1 MSENIEKAVPTE
13 ESPKTKESETS
24 APAATDNVVL
34 YPVADISAAQETT
47 DTETAASKE
56 ITDPQNTDNQ
66 TTIDSKT
73 TDGKASDNADKFSD
87 TRNTKEF
94 SKKDA
99 EEDEDLEEDF
109 YEQQEKSRSKD
120 EHPFR
125 EFFSNFRSKRKI
137 EMNRD
142 EQILSRIS
150 DEDLMEY
157 LRMEQKRMELLQQA
171 KEVREKR
178 FWTTFQLFICLL
190 SVILVIYF
198 LKDNPVI
205 LVSILYT
212 VGILTALRIWS
223 KSQNRKDHRDKKDS
237 SDYHKKP
244 WELLHFPVTFYH
256 ITRSCHHTRQHYAGS
271 HTSQSCKQ
279 RTRQCI
285 AHLRDSGCH
294 IIYTHGIKDRL
305 RTRHTDRCNP
315 SDIRICSIFF
325 KNVQQKSRRR
335 R

>member
-1 MSENIEKAVPTE
+1 MSENIEKAVQTE
-13 ESPKTKESETS
+13 ESSETKG
-24 APAATDNVVL
+24 TDNVVL
-34 YPVADISAAQETT
+34 YPVSDEEKTVSAAQETS
-47 DTETAASKE
+47 DTESKA
-56 ITDPQNTDNQ
+56 
-66 TTIDSKT
+66 
-73 TDGKASDNADKFSD
+73 TDGKTADNTNKFND
-87 TRNTKEF
+87 TKNTKEA
-94 SKKDA
+94 SPKDA
-99 EEDEDLEEDF
+99 EEDDYDLEEDF

-205 LVSILYT
+205 LVTILYT
-212 VGILTALRIWS
+212 FGILTALRIWS
-223 KSQNRKDHRDKKDS
+223 KGQNGKDS
-237 SDYHKKP
+237 K
-244 WELLHFPVTFYH
+244 
-256 ITRSCHHTRQHYAGS
+256 GS
-271 HTSQSCKQ
+271 
-279 RTRQCI
+279 
-285 AHLRDSGCH
+285 
-294 IIYTHGIKDRL
+294 KDK
-305 RTRHTDRCNP
+305 TDA
-315 SDIRICSIFF
+315 
-325 KNVQQKSRRR
+325 
-335 R
+335 

>member
-1 MSENIEKAVPTE
+1 MSENIEKAVQTE
-13 ESPKTKESETS
+13 ESSETKG
-24 APAATDNVVL
+24 TDNVVL
-34 YPVADISAAQETT
+34 YPVSDEEKTVSAAQE
-47 DTETAASKE
+47 K
-56 ITDPQNTDNQ
+56 

-73 TDGKASDNADKFSD
+73 TDDKAADNADKFSD

-120 EHPFR
+120 EHLFR

-178 FWTTFQLFICLL
+178 FWTTFQLSVCLL

-223 KSQNRKDHRDKKDS
+223 KSQNGKDHRDKKDS

-244 WELLHFPVTFYH
+244 WE
-256 ITRSCHHTRQHYAGS
+256 
-271 HTSQSCKQ
+271 
-279 RTRQCI
+279 
-285 AHLRDSGCH
+285 
-294 IIYTHGIKDRL
+294 
-305 RTRHTDRCNP
+305 
-315 SDIRICSIFF
+315 
-325 KNVQQKSRRR
+325 
-335 R
+335 

>member
-1 MSENIEKAVPTE
+1 MSENIEKAVQTE
-13 ESPKTKESETS
+13 ESSETKG
-24 APAATDNVVL
+24 TDNVVL
-34 YPVADISAAQETT
+34 YPVSDEEKTVSAAQETS
-47 DTETAASKE
+47 DTESKATDDKTA
-56 ITDPQNTDNQ
+56 DNTN
-66 TTIDSKT
+66 
-73 TDGKASDNADKFSD
+73 KFSD
-87 TRNTKEF
+87 TRNAKEA

-99 EEDEDLEEDF
+99 EEEDDYDLEEDF

-178 FWTTFQLFICLL
+178 FWTTFQLAICLL

-205 LVSILYT
+205 LVTILYT
-212 VGILTALRIWS
+212 LGILTALRIWS
-223 KSQNRKDHRDKKDS
+223 KAQNGKGSKGNKDK
-237 SDYHKKP
+237 
-244 WELLHFPVTFYH
+244 
-256 ITRSCHHTRQHYAGS
+256 
-271 HTSQSCKQ
+271 
-279 RTRQCI
+279 
-285 AHLRDSGCH
+285 
-294 IIYTHGIKDRL
+294 
-305 RTRHTDRCNP
+305 TDA
-315 SDIRICSIFF
+315 
-325 KNVQQKSRRR
+325 
-335 R
+335 

>member
-1 MSENIEKAVPTE
+1 MSENIEKAVQTE
-13 ESPKTKESETS
+13 ESSETKVTEAT

-34 YPVADISAAQETT
+34 YPISDEEKTVSAAQETS
-47 DTETAASKE
+47 DTESKA
-56 ITDPQNTDNQ
+56 
-66 TTIDSKT
+66 
-73 TDGKASDNADKFSD
+73 TDGKTADNTNKFSD
-87 TRNTKEF
+87 TQNTKE
-94 SKKDA
+94 SSPKDA
-99 EEDEDLEEDF
+99 EEEDDDDDLEEDF

-178 FWTTFQLFICLL
+178 FWTTFQLAICLL

-205 LVSILYT
+205 LVTILYT
-212 VGILTALRIWS
+212 FGILTALRIWS
-223 KSQNRKDHRDKKDS
+223 KGQNGKDS
-237 SDYHKKP
+237 K
-244 WELLHFPVTFYH
+244 
-256 ITRSCHHTRQHYAGS
+256 GS
-271 HTSQSCKQ
+271 
-279 RTRQCI
+279 
-285 AHLRDSGCH
+285 
-294 IIYTHGIKDRL
+294 KDK
-305 RTRHTDRCNP
+305 TDA
-315 SDIRICSIFF
+315 
-325 KNVQQKSRRR
+325 
-335 R
+335 

>member
-1 MSENIEKAVPTE
+1 MSENIEKSVQTE
-13 ESPKTKESETS
+13 ESPETKGAETT

-34 YPVADISAAQETT
+34 YPVSDEQKTVSAAQETS
-47 DTETAASKE
+47 DT
-56 ITDPQNTDNQ
+56 
-66 TTIDSKT
+66 DSKT
-73 TDGKASDNADKFSD
+73 TDDKTADNTNKFSD
-87 TRNTKEF
+87 TRNTKES

-99 EEDEDLEEDF
+99 EEEDDDDDLEEDF

-178 FWTTFQLFICLL
+178 FWTTLQLAICLL

-205 LVSILYT
+205 LVTILYT
-212 VGILTALRIWS
+212 VGILTALRLWS
-223 KSQNRKDHRDKKDS
+223 KSQNGKGSKDS
-237 SDYHKKP
+237 
-244 WELLHFPVTFYH
+244 
-256 ITRSCHHTRQHYAGS
+256 
-271 HTSQSCKQ
+271 
-279 RTRQCI
+279 
-285 AHLRDSGCH
+285 
-294 IIYTHGIKDRL
+294 KDK
-305 RTRHTDRCNP
+305 TDA
-315 SDIRICSIFF
+315 
-325 KNVQQKSRRR
+325 
-335 R
+335 

>member
-1 MSENIEKAVPTE
+1 MSENIEKSVQTE
-13 ESPKTKESETS
+13 ESPKTKGAETT

-56 ITDPQNTDNQ
+56 ITDPQNTDDQ

-73 TDGKASDNADKFSD
+73 TDGKAADNADKFSD

-99 EEDEDLEEDF
+99 EEDEDDDLEEDF

-178 FWTTFQLFICLL
+178 FWTTLQLAICLL

-205 LVSILYT
+205 LVTILYT
-212 VGILTALRIWS
+212 VGILTALRLWS
-223 KSQNRKDHRDKKDS
+223 KSQNGKGSKDS
-237 SDYHKKP
+237 
-244 WELLHFPVTFYH
+244 
-256 ITRSCHHTRQHYAGS
+256 
-271 HTSQSCKQ
+271 
-279 RTRQCI
+279 
-285 AHLRDSGCH
+285 
-294 IIYTHGIKDRL
+294 KDK
-305 RTRHTDRCNP
+305 TDA
-315 SDIRICSIFF
+315 
-325 KNVQQKSRRR
+325 
-335 R
+335 

>member
-1 MSENIEKAVPTE
+1 MSENIEKAVQTE
-13 ESPKTKESETS
+13 ESSETKG
-24 APAATDNVVL
+24 TDNVVL
-34 YPVADISAAQETT
+34 YPVSDEEKTVSAAQETS
-47 DTETAASKE
+47 DTESKA
-56 ITDPQNTDNQ
+56 
-66 TTIDSKT
+66 
-73 TDGKASDNADKFSD
+73 TDGKTADNTNKFSD
-87 TRNTKEF
+87 TQNTKEF

-120 EHPFR
+120 EHLFR

-178 FWTTFQLFICLL
+178 FWTTFQLSVCLL

-205 LVSILYT
+205 LVTILYT
-212 VGILTALRIWS
+212 FGILAALRIWS
-223 KSQNRKDHRDKKDS
+223 KGQNGKDS
-237 SDYHKKP
+237 K
-244 WELLHFPVTFYH
+244 
-256 ITRSCHHTRQHYAGS
+256 GS
-271 HTSQSCKQ
+271 
-279 RTRQCI
+279 
-285 AHLRDSGCH
+285 
-294 IIYTHGIKDRL
+294 KDK
-305 RTRHTDRCNP
+305 TDA
-315 SDIRICSIFF
+315 
-325 KNVQQKSRRR
+325 
-335 R
+335 

>member
-1 MSENIEKAVPTE
+1 MSENIEKSVQ
-13 ESPKTKESETS
+13 TKESPETKGAETT

-34 YPVADISAAQETT
+34 YPVSDEQKTVSAAQETS
-47 DTETAASKE
+47 DT
-56 ITDPQNTDNQ
+56 
-66 TTIDSKT
+66 DSKT
-73 TDGKASDNADKFSD
+73 TDGKTADNTNKFSD
-87 TRNTKEF
+87 TQNTKES

-99 EEDEDLEEDF
+99 EEEDDDDDLEEDF

-178 FWTTFQLFICLL
+178 FWTTFQLSICLL

-205 LVSILYT
+205 LVTILYT
-212 VGILTALRIWS
+212 FGILAALRLWS
-223 KSQNRKDHRDKKDS
+223 KGQNGKDS
-237 SDYHKKP
+237 K
-244 WELLHFPVTFYH
+244 
-256 ITRSCHHTRQHYAGS
+256 GS
-271 HTSQSCKQ
+271 
-279 RTRQCI
+279 
-285 AHLRDSGCH
+285 
-294 IIYTHGIKDRL
+294 KDK
-305 RTRHTDRCNP
+305 TDA
-315 SDIRICSIFF
+315 
-325 KNVQQKSRRR
+325 
-335 R
+335 

>member
-13 ESPKTKESETS
+13 ESPKTKKSETS

-73 TDGKASDNADKFSD
+73 TDGKAADNADKFSD

-99 EEDEDLEEDF
+99 EEDF

-205 LVSILYT
+205 LVTILYT

-244 WELLHFPVTFYH
+244 WE
-256 ITRSCHHTRQHYAGS
+256 
-271 HTSQSCKQ
+271 
-279 RTRQCI
+279 
-285 AHLRDSGCH
+285 
-294 IIYTHGIKDRL
+294 
-305 RTRHTDRCNP
+305 
-315 SDIRICSIFF
+315 
-325 KNVQQKSRRR
+325 
-335 R
+335 

>member
-1 MSENIEKAVPTE
+1 MSENIEKAVQTE
-13 ESPKTKESETS
+13 ESSETKG
-24 APAATDNVVL
+24 TDNVVL
-34 YPVADISAAQETT
+34 YPVSDEEKTVSAAQETS
-47 DTETAASKE
+47 DTESKATDDKTA
-56 ITDPQNTDNQ
+56 DNTN
-66 TTIDSKT
+66 
-73 TDGKASDNADKFSD
+73 KFSD
-87 TRNTKEF
+87 TRNAKEA

-99 EEDEDLEEDF
+99 EEEDDYDLEEDF

-244 WELLHFPVTFYH
+244 WE
-256 ITRSCHHTRQHYAGS
+256 
-271 HTSQSCKQ
+271 
-279 RTRQCI
+279 
-285 AHLRDSGCH
+285 
-294 IIYTHGIKDRL
+294 
-305 RTRHTDRCNP
+305 
-315 SDIRICSIFF
+315 
-325 KNVQQKSRRR
+325 
-335 R
+335 

>member
-1 MSENIEKAVPTE
+1 MFKKKRE
-13 ESPKTKESETS
+13 
-24 APAATDNVVL
+24 
-34 YPVADISAAQETT
+34 
-47 DTETAASKE
+47 
-56 ITDPQNTDNQ
+56 TDNQ

-157 LRMEQKRMELLQQA
+157 LRMEQKRM
-171 KEVREKR
+171 R
-178 FWTTFQLFICLL
+178 T
-190 SVILVIYF
+190 
-198 LKDNPVI
+198 
-205 LVSILYT
+205 
-212 VGILTALRIWS
+212 LR
-223 KSQNRKDHRDKKDS
+223 KGDHRQRYRVQNRTT
-237 SDYHKKP
+237 Y
-244 WELLHFPVTFYH
+244 
-256 ITRSCHHTRQHYAGS
+256 
-271 HTSQSCKQ
+271 Q
-279 RTRQCI
+279 RI
-285 AHLRDSGCH
+285 G
-294 IIYTHGIKDRL
+294 THPER
-305 RTRHTDRCNP
+305 
-315 SDIRICSIFF
+315 
-325 KNVQQKSRRR
+325 
-335 R
+335 

>member
-34 YPVADISAAQETT
+34 YPVADISAAQETS
-47 DTETAASKE
+47 DTESKA
-56 ITDPQNTDNQ
+56 
-66 TTIDSKT
+66 
-73 TDGKASDNADKFSD
+73 TDGKTADNTNKFSD
-87 TRNTKEF
+87 TQNTKE
-94 SKKDA
+94 SSPKDEE
-99 EEDEDLEEDF
+99 EEDDDLEEDF

-178 FWTTFQLFICLL
+178 FWTTFQLSVCLL

-205 LVSILYT
+205 LVTILYT

-223 KSQNRKDHRDKKDS
+223 KSQNGKDHRNKKDS

-244 WELLHFPVTFYH
+244 WE
-256 ITRSCHHTRQHYAGS
+256 
-271 HTSQSCKQ
+271 
-279 RTRQCI
+279 
-285 AHLRDSGCH
+285 
-294 IIYTHGIKDRL
+294 
-305 RTRHTDRCNP
+305 
-315 SDIRICSIFF
+315 
-325 KNVQQKSRRR
+325 
-335 R
+335 